1 MMFDYEKLHM
11 SSSQKES
18 LKRIREDLISGNF
31 NYEQAFTIIE
41 DYVAR
46 YYNPRQRGELYAR
59 RSKGINY

>member
-18 LKRIREDLISGNF
+18 LKRIREDLINGDF

-46 YYNPRQRGELYAR
+46 YYNPR
-59 RSKGINY
+59 